1 MRTEIRLGYKLVK
14 LLLLLL
20 LMLLLL
26 LLYLFNVIN
35 VLALLGLFFG
45 QNDAS
50 SDCVCEC
57 VSRVISVL
65 TGAGP

>member
-14 LLLLLL
+14 LLLL
-20 LMLLLL
+20 LLLL

>member
-20 LMLLLL
+20 L
-26 LLYLFNVIN
+26 YLFNVIN
-35 VLALLGLFFG
+35 VLALPGLFFG
-45 QNDAS
+45 QNDAV
-50 SDCVCEC
+50 CVSVC

>member
-50 SDCVCEC
+50 SDSACVC